1 MKVELENL
9 FSIDETSQDQVINV
23 YNRHGIAIGAP
34 ELRKRNLKTKF
45 NPIFTLNEDVTYEQV
60 TALYE
65 SLEREFGI
73 VSIGE
78 RFYFEFSDT
87 EYERAPLFTLNST
100 GNSPEMFLEDKGTLF
115 SLSTHCKC
123 CGLMDK
129 EQLSPIVID
138 TTQMKDRHLVH
149 VNGYWVASEELVSL
163 MKREKL
169 EGYELL
175 EVIHQG
181 PEEGKQPAYQII
193 PIQILPECSKDRVK
207 LYFATEQPP
216 CSCGL
221 NGVINGPD
229 IYHHEDLEN
238 LKGDVFYSAECSHDG
253 RYLYR
258 KTLFSKR
265 FRETIIKYGISREV
279 RGEKD
284 ANFGPKDWLFDPVL
298 IK

>member
-9 FSIDETSQDQVINV
+9 FSIDESSQDQVINV

-34 ELRKRNLKTKF
+34 EIRKRNLKTKF
-45 NPIFTLNEDVTYEQV
+45 NPIFTLNEDVTYEKV
-60 TALYE
+60 AAVYE

-78 RFYFEFSDT
+78 RFYFEFSDL

-115 SLSTHCKC
+115 SLSTHCKH

-138 TTQMKDRHLVH
+138 TSHMKGRHLVH
-149 VNGYWVASEELVSL
+149 VSGYWVASEELVAL
-163 MKREKL
+163 LKNEKL
-169 EGYELL
+169 EGFEFL

-181 PEEGKQPAYQII
+181 PEQGKQPAYQII
-193 PIQILPECSKDRVK
+193 PTQMLPSCSQDRVK

-221 NGVINGPD
+221 NGVIKGPD
-229 IYHHEDLEN
+229 IYHQEDLAA
-238 LKGDVFYSAECSHDG
+238 LKGDVFYSTEWSHDG
-253 RYLYR
+253 RYLYK

-265 FRETIIKYGISREV
+265 FREVIIKHGISREV

-284 ANFGPKDWLFDPVL
+284 RNFGPKDWLFDPVL